1 VRASLAYGWRDGFE
15 QAVSRILFLRCFTT
29 VQVAIIYLGR

>member
-1 VRASLAYGWRDGFE
+1 VRASLVYGWCGGFG
-15 QAVSRILFLRCFTT
+15 QVVSRILFLRCFTT